1 MTLALGYLHQ
11 KGIAH
16 RDMKLENVLVDDRGY
31 LKIIDYGLAKM
42 LRDDQ
47 EATSFCGTPEYLAP
61 EMVAQVG
68 HDKTVDWWAL
78 GVLIYEM
85 LIGVTPFFNR
95 NKNML
100 LTKIKNS
107 KVVFPDRK
115 KYRIDYSDELMDL
128 VLKLLDKDK
137 STRLGAKNDSEE
149 ILAHPFFASIN
160 IKDLMEFKVDP
171 PFKPKVE
178 GAGEDYTKYFNAEKG
193 DAIGDTYIPRQN
205 QKFVAANQDVF

>member
-1 MTLALGYLHQ
+1 
-11 KGIAH
+11 
-16 RDMKLENVLVDDRGY
+16 
-31 LKIIDYGLAKM
+31 
-42 LRDDQ
+42 
-47 EATSFCGTPEYLAP
+47 
-61 EMVAQVG
+61 
-68 HDKTVDWWAL
+68 
-78 GVLIYEM
+78 M

-137 STRLGAKNDSEE
+137 TTRLGAQGDADE

-160 IKDLMEFKVDP
+160 MKDLMEFKVEP
-171 PFKPKVE
+171 PFKPKVDD
-178 GAGEDYTKYFNAEKG
+178 G
-193 DAIGDTYIPRQN
+193 
-205 QKFVAANQDVF
+205 

>member
-16 RDMKLENVLVDDRGY
+16 RDMKLENVLVDDKGY

-137 STRLGAKNDSEE
+137 STRLGAKNDAEE
-149 ILAHPFFASIN
+149 ILAHPFFASLN
-160 IKDLMEFKVDP
+160 IKDLMEFKVEP

-178 GAGEDYTKYFNAEKG
+178 GEDYTKYFNAEKG